1 MTMTV
6 ENERF
11 DDWALYK
18 EAQYLA
24 NMLQQEHDL
33 EDGDVYNSVYEVC
46 EGHEWAISYYR
57 ALRVVAE
64 NDTVEAE
71 ESVRALYGNKQFDS
85 IAEHACAIV
94 RELLVVAV
102 LTELDDRG
110 VEI

>member
-1 MTMTV
+1 MD
-6 ENERF
+6 NERY
-11 DDWALYK
+11 DDYALYQESK
-18 EAQYLA
+18 YLA
-24 NMLQQEHDL
+24 TMLQQDHDL

-46 EGHEWAISYYR
+46 EGHEWAIMYYK

-71 ESVRALYGNKQFDS
+71 ESVRAISGGKQFDS

-102 LTELDDRG
+102 LTELDERG